1 MTVPGLGSLGSHAPN
16 LRLRF
21 LGGHRKVKDLL
32 ESVKAALHA
41 CLSRLADFVRLV
53 SCIHQLLQG
62 VANSKETIEG
72 RSSST

>member
-16 LRLRF
+16 LRPRF
-21 LGGHRKVKDLL
+21 LVKDLL
-32 ESVKAALHA
+32 ESVESVEAALHA

-62 VANSKETIEG
+62 VAYSKETIEG